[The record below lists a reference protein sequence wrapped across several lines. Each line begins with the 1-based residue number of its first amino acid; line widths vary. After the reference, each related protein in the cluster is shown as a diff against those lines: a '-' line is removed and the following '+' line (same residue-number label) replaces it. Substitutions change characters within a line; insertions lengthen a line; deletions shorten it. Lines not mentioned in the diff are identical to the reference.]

1 METLLSEMK
10 NDVHRL
16 PGELSRVQAVSGRL
30 GMSERAL
37 LERLRNP
44 SSTDSS
50 YPPFHQMTPGSYFFG
65 MPIEEKEEPNA
76 DDFIEE
82 TEDTEVSNTTPP
94 LVEAN

>member
-1 METLLSEMK
+1 
-10 NDVHRL
+10 
-16 PGELSRVQAVSGRL
+16 
-30 GMSERAL
+30 
-37 LERLRNP
+37 
-44 SSTDSS
+44 
-50 YPPFHQMTPGSYFFG
+50 